1 MADYRKHL
9 IVGKK
14 ISVKVHINAKRSCGF
29 HSSCQVTLPS
39 SCSSL
44 QDYIISGG
52 FLWIEMHN
60 EQVL

>member
-29 HSSCQVTLPS
+29 HSSCQVTS
-39 SCSSL
+39 SQEAFCGL
-44 QDYIISGG
+44 KCIMNKFFKVIQPTEAIS
-52 FLWIEMHN
+52 
-60 EQVL
+60 